1 MVLETV
7 DLVAQLKVVF
17 NIEDKKRSDIIGI
30 LAVVLGM
37 IFVVSILYL
46 SFFYFA
52 NNVDKKQKES
62 VEEYKVSEQ
71 SLGKSLVINTNSIK
85 KETRYSSKIELG
97 KACENVQNNL
107 NISTEEAIYAVTS
120 ESQDNIDL
128 LAKLVYAEV
137 GNLNDEAQ
145 IATASVVLNRMNS
158 SSFPN
163 SLYAVIYQDGQY
175 ACTWNGAIEKEPS
188 EQAYNNAKYVYE
200 NGSQIPA
207 NVVFQAE
214 FIQGSGVYKQVGN
227 TYFCYK

>member
-1 MVLETV
+1 MG
-7 DLVAQLKVVF
+7 LVAQLKVVF

-52 NNVDKKQKES
+52 GDY
-62 VEEYKVSEQ
+62 EEYEANKQ
-71 SLGKSLVINTNSIK
+71 SLGKPLVINTNDTAKNI
-85 KETRYSSKIELG
+85 YNSSKIEIG

-107 NISTEEAIYAVTS
+107 NISTEEAIYTVTS

-145 IATASVVLNRMNS
+145 IATASVVLNRVNS
-158 SSFPN
+158 SSFPDN
-163 SLYAVIYQDGQY
+163 LYAVIYQEGQY

-188 EQAYNNAKYVYE
+188 DQAYNIAKYVYE
-200 NGSQIPA
+200 NGSQIPES
-207 NVVFQAE
+207 VVFQAE
-214 FIQGSGVYKQVGN
+214 FIQGSGIYKQIEN
-227 TYFCYK
+227 TYFCYE

>member
-1 MVLETV
+1 M
-7 DLVAQLKVVF
+7 VF

-46 SFFYFA
+46 SFFYFSDDI
-52 NNVDKKQKES
+52 DKKSKETI
-62 VEEYKVSEQ
+62 EEYKTSEQ
-71 SLGKSLVINTNSIK
+71 SLGKPLVINTNNITK
-85 KETRYSSKIELG
+85 NIYDSSKIEIN

-120 ESQDNIDL
+120 EENDNIYL

-145 IATASVVLNRMNS
+145 IATASVVLNRVNS
-158 SSFPN
+158 SSFPDN
-163 SLYAVIYQDGQY
+163 LYAVIYQEGQY

-200 NGSQIPA
+200 NGSQIPV

-214 FIQGSGVYKQVGN
+214 FIQGSGVYKQIGN
-227 TYFCYK
+227 TYFCYE